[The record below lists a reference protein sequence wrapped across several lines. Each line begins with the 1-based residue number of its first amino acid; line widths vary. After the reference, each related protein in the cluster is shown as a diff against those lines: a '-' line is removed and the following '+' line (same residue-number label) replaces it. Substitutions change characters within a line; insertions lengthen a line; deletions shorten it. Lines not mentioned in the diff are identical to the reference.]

1 MACLQ
6 HMSEH
11 DASFLECI
19 RYFENISTAD
29 PFVLSLPPNTKG
41 DDNLGLD
48 SDNKDNSPDKKGNGD
63 DDEFLKNMKNY
74 NRSQIS
80 FGNLLGVGRSG
91 SVFEAKFY
99 EEIGAFKMVD
109 LYKNEYLVTELLN
122 EIKIYLGPL
131 MDIQEIFIPKL
142 IKFGVLNEAF
152 VFLFVSLAGKSFT
165 ELENEVTL
173 KEKKLAILGLQMI
186 HERGVKHGDI
196 RLENIMINRD
206 ELTGKTSVWWI
217 DFAWSKMG
225 CDEKDLNKELIKLKH
240 LLGMSD

>member
-1 MACLQ
+1 
-6 HMSEH
+6 
-11 DASFLECI
+11 
-19 RYFENISTAD
+19 
-29 PFVLSLPPNTKG
+29 PFAYSSPSNTKG
-41 DDNLGLD
+41 DDNL
-48 SDNKDNSPDKKGNGD
+48 DNSFDKEGNG

-74 NRSQIS
+74 KRNQIS

-91 SVFEAKFY
+91 SIFESKFYRY
-99 EEIGAFKMVD
+99 EEIGALKMVD

-142 IKFGVLNEAF
+142 LKYEVLHEAF
-152 VFLFVSLAGKSFT
+152 VFLFVSFAGKSVA

-173 KEKKLAILGLQMI
+173 KEKELAILSLQMI

-225 CDEKDLNKELIKLKH
+225 CDEKF
-240 LLGMSD
+240 